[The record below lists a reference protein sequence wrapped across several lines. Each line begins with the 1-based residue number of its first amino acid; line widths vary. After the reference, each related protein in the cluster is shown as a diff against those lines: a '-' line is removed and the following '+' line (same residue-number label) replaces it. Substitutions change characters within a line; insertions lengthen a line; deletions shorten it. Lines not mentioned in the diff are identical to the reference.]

1 MNAILEIVVNNRK
14 GNYCHAL
21 EVSDVY
27 ELEIVIESIY
37 GEFIETQSKEVII
50 EFFNTME
57 LYCLEDENEDEIFN
71 FNIAN
76 FINSL

>member
-1 MNAILEIVVNNRK
+1 MNAILEIVIDNRK

-27 ELEIVIESIY
+27 ELESVIESIY
-37 GEFIETQSKEVII
+37 NEFIETQSKEVII
-50 EFFNTME
+50 EFFNTMA
-57 LYCLEDENEDEIFN
+57 LYCLEEENEDEIFN